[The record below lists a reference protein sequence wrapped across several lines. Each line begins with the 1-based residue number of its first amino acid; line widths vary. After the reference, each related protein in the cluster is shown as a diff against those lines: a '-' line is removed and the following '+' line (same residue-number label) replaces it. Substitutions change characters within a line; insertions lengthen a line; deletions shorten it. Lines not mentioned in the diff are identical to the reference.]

1 MEWHEKTLAE
11 VCREA
16 GKDGLSSAEAAAR
29 KRKYGRNEWGQMKKK
44 PLIAR
49 FFEQWKDFMI
59 LTLVCAAVISAAAS
73 YFNGSFSL
81 VDPLVILAIITF
93 NACLGVAQESRAEK
107 SLEALKRL
115 SAPVARVK
123 RDRIFREIP
132 ASELVPGDL
141 VRLEAGNYVPADGRL
156 LEAVNLKA
164 EESSLTGE
172 SLAVEKDASAVCP
185 QDTPAADRK
194 NMVMAATMIVYGRG
208 LAVVTATG
216 MHTEAGKIAR
226 QVMEEAP
233 PPTPLQ
239 KRLDETGKKL
249 GIGALLICI
258 ILFAVGALRHF
269 PLFDMFMVSVS
280 LAVAA
285 IPEGLS
291 AVVTVM
297 LSLGVR
303 RMVKNHAVI
312 RRLPAV
318 ETLGSTTVI
327 CSDKTGTLTENRM
340 TVRKLFSAEKEETR
354 DTPLGQ
360 KILAYGTLCGDS
372 SEEGGK
378 IVGEAT
384 EKAIAEAAKE
394 AGIHK
399 ADWERTYPRMDEIP
413 FDSERKRMAT
423 LHRGLFGS
431 EGVLVKGAPDV
442 LLERCDFY
450 ETGSGARPLTE
461 EIRRRLIRRNE
472 EMAGQALR
480 VLAVAG
486 RKWGTEESGGKRAY
500 EKNLV
505 FYGLIGMMDP
515 PRPEAAGAVL
525 TCEKAGI
532 RTVMIT
538 GDHKETAAAVAREL
552 KILKPGE
559 LAVTGQELSAMSEE
573 ELLAKISRIRVFARV
588 SPEHKVRV
596 VKALQKSGE
605 VTAMTG
611 DGVNDAPAL
620 KAADIGCAMG
630 LSGTDVAK
638 NTADLVLTDDNFA
651 TIVAA
656 VKEGRVIY
664 ANIRKAIHFLLAT
677 NIGELVSI
685 FAAVMMGLPSPLL
698 AVQLLWVNLVTDSL
712 PAIAIGMEPAEEGI
726 MEQKPIRKDTSIFA
740 GGMGWEIAAEGCLI
754 GFLTLGVFIWS
765 RNLWGLPVGRTM
777 AFGALSLTELF
788 HGMNM
793 RSGKSLFRIGLFSNR
808 VMVAALAV
816 CVGLQAAVMALPF
829 AARVFSV
836 VPLNGWQWAVMFGVS
851 LVPMA
856 AMEIEKAARSRERTV
871 GK

>member
-1 MEWHEKTLAE
+1 MEWHEKTQAE
-11 VCREA
+11 ACREA

-29 KRKYGRNEWGQMKKK
+29 KKKYGGNEWGRMHRK
-44 PLIAR
+44 PLIFR

-73 YFNGSFSL
+73 YFNGTFSL
-81 VDPLVILAIITF
+81 VDPLVILSIITF

-115 SAPVARVK
+115 SAPTARVK
-123 RDRIFREIP
+123 RDGMFRVIP
-132 ASELVPGDL
+132 ASELVPGDI

-172 SLAVEKDASAVCP
+172 SLPVEKDASAVCSK
-185 QDTPAADRK
+185 DTPMADRK

-216 MHTEAGKIAR
+216 IHTEAGKIAR
-226 QVMEEAP
+226 QVMEETP

-249 GIGALLICI
+249 GIGALLICVF
-258 ILFAVGALRHF
+258 LFAVGALRQF

-312 RRLPAV
+312 KRLPAV

-327 CSDKTGTLTENRM
+327 CSDKTGTLTQNRM
-340 TVRKLFSAEKEETR
+340 TVRKIFSAAGEETKESL
-354 DTPLGQ
+354 LGQ

-372 SEEGGK
+372 DEEGGK

-384 EKAIAEAAKE
+384 EKAIAEAARE
-394 AGIHK
+394 AGIRK
-399 ADWERTYPRMDEIP
+399 SDWERTYPRIDEIP
-413 FDSERKRMAT
+413 FDSNRKRMAT
-423 LHRGLFGS
+423 LHKGLFGS

-442 LLERCDFY
+442 LLGRCNFY
-450 ETGSGARPLTE
+450 ETEGGSHPLTE
-461 EIRRRLIRRNE
+461 DVRRRLIKKNE

-480 VLAVAG
+480 VIAVAG
-486 RKWGTEESGGKRAY
+486 RKWEPGESGGKKAY
-500 EKNLV
+500 ESNLV

-515 PRPEAAGAVL
+515 PRPEAAEAVR
-525 TCEKAGI
+525 TCGKAGI
-532 RTVMIT
+532 RTIMIT
-538 GDHKETAAAVAREL
+538 GDHKETASAVAREL
-552 KILKPGE
+552 RILRPGE

-573 ELLAKISRIRVFARV
+573 ELLEKIPRVRVFARV

-596 VKALQKSGE
+596 VKALQRLGE

-638 NTADLVLTDDNFA
+638 NTADLVLTDDNFT

-712 PAIAIGMEPAEEGI
+712 PAIAIGMEPAEDGI
-726 MEQKPIRKDTSIFA
+726 MERKPVGKDTSIFA
-740 GGMGWEIAAEGCLI
+740 GGMGWDIAAEGCLI
-754 GFLTLGVFIWS
+754 GFLTLGMFVWS
-765 RNLWGLPVGRTM
+765 RGLWGLSVGRTM
-777 AFGALSLTELF
+777 AFGVLSLAELF

-793 RSGKSLFRIGLFSNR
+793 RSEKSLFRIGFFSNR

-816 CVGLQAAVMALPF
+816 CVGLQAAVMAAPF

-836 VPLNGWQWAVMFGVS
+836 VPLNGFQWAVMFGVS
-851 LVPMA
+851 LVPVA
-856 AMEIEKAARSRERTV
+856 AMEAEKAVRGRRR
-871 GK
+871 

>member
-11 VCREA
+11 AEREA

-29 KRKYGRNEWGQMKKK
+29 KKKYGGNEWGQMHKK
-44 PLIAR
+44 PLAVR

-73 YFNGSFSL
+73 YFNGTFSL
-81 VDPLVILAIITF
+81 VDPLVILSIITF

-115 SAPVARVK
+115 SAPTARVK
-123 RDRIFREIP
+123 RDGVFQVIP
-132 ASELVPGDL
+132 ASEVVPGDI

-172 SLAVEKDASAVCP
+172 SLPVEKDASAVCGK
-185 QDTPAADRK
+185 DTPAADRK

-208 LAVVTATG
+208 CAVVTATG

-226 QVMEEAP
+226 QVMEEVP

-249 GIGALLICI
+249 GIGALFICVM
-258 ILFAVGALRHF
+258 LFAVGAVRHF

-327 CSDKTGTLTENRM
+327 CSDKTGTLTKNRM
-340 TVRKLFSAEKEETR
+340 TVRRLLSADGEETGESS
-354 DTPLGQ
+354 LGQ

-399 ADWERTYPRMDEIP
+399 ADWERTYPRADEIP

-431 EGVLVKGAPDV
+431 GGILVKGAPDV
-442 LLERCDFY
+442 LLARCEFY
-450 ETGSGARPLTE
+450 ETKDGTQPMTGD
-461 EIRRRLIRRNE
+461 IRRRLTRKNE

-480 VLAVAG
+480 VIAVAG
-486 RKWGTEESGGKRAY
+486 RKWRPEESGGKKAY

-515 PRPEAAGAVL
+515 PRPEAAEAVRV
-525 TCEKAGI
+525 CRKAGI

-538 GDHKETAAAVAREL
+538 GDHIQTASAVAREL
-552 KILKPGE
+552 KILEPGD
-559 LAVTGQELSAMSEE
+559 LAVTGQELSTMSEE
-573 ELLAKISRIRVFARV
+573 ELLKKISRIRVFARV

-596 VKALQKSGE
+596 VKAMQRAGE

-685 FAAVMMGLPSPLL
+685 FMAVMMGLPSPLL

-726 MEQKPIRKDTSIFA
+726 MNQKPAVKDSSIFA
-740 GGMGWEIAAEGCLI
+740 GGMGFDIAAEGCLI

-777 AFGALSLTELF
+777 AFGVLSLSELF

-793 RSGKSLFRIGLFSNR
+793 RSGKSLFQIGFFSNR
-808 VMVAALAV
+808 VMTAALAV
-816 CVGLQAAVMALPF
+816 CVGLQAAVMAIPAAANVF
-829 AARVFSV
+829 AA
-836 VPLNGWQWAVMFGVS
+836 VPLNGFQWAAMFVVS
-851 LVPMA
+851 LAPVA
-856 AMEIEKAARSRERTV
+856 AMEMEKAVRNRVFSAGR
-871 GK
+871 

>member
-1 MEWHEKTLAE
+1 LEWHEKTLAE
-11 VCREA
+11 VKKEIRPE
-16 GKDGLSSAEAAAR
+16 GLSSEEAAAL
-29 KRKYGRNEWGQMKKK
+29 KKKYGGNEWGHAGRKS
-44 PLIAR
+44 LIVR

-73 YFNGSFSL
+73 YFNGTFSL
-81 VDPLVILAIITF
+81 VDPLVILTIITF

-115 SAPVARVK
+115 SAPTARVK
-123 RDRIFREIP
+123 RNGEFQTLP
-132 ASELVPGDL
+132 ASELVPGD
-141 VRLEAGNYVPADGRL
+141 VIRLEAGNYVPADGRL
-156 LEAVNLKA
+156 LEAVNLKV

-172 SLAVEKDASAVCP
+172 SLPVEKSAEAVCRR
-185 QDTPAADRK
+185 DTPAADRK

-208 LAVVTATG
+208 TALVTATG
-216 MHTEAGKIAR
+216 MKTEAGKIAK
-226 QVMEEAP
+226 QVMEEVP

-249 GIGALLICI
+249 GIGALLICV
-258 ILFAVGALRHF
+258 ILFAVGAVRRF

-327 CSDKTGTLTENRM
+327 CSDKTGTLTQNRM
-340 TVRKLFSAEKEETR
+340 TVRCLMSPAGEESDRSSA
-354 DTPLGQ
+354 GQ
-360 KILAYGTLCGDS
+360 KILTWAALCSDS
-372 SEEGGK
+372 EEEGGK
-378 IVGEAT
+378 VTGEAT
-384 EKAIAEAAKE
+384 EKAIVEAACR

-399 ADWERTYPRMDEIP
+399 KDQERQYPRIDEIP
-413 FDSERKRMAT
+413 FDSDRKRMT
-423 LHRGLFGS
+423 TVHKGLFGDR
-431 EGVLVKGAPDV
+431 GILVKGAPDV
-442 LLERCDFY
+442 LLPRCDFY
-450 ETGSGARPLTE
+450 EEQGKVLPMTDVVRK
-461 EIRRRLIRRNE
+461 RLLRQNE
-472 EMAGQALR
+472 EMADRALR
-480 VLAVAG
+480 VIAVAG
-486 RKWGTEESGGKRAY
+486 RKLAPGEAGQKKGY
-500 EKNLV
+500 EKNLI
-505 FYGLIGMMDP
+505 FTGYIGMMDP
-515 PRPEAAGAVL
+515 PRPEAAEAIR
-525 TCEKAGI
+525 TCKKAGI

-538 GDHKETAAAVAREL
+538 GDHIKTASAVAREL
-552 KILKPGE
+552 GILEKGD
-559 LAVTGQELSAMSEE
+559 LAVTGQELSAMTDG
-573 ELLAKISRIRVFARV
+573 ELKEKVERIRVFARV

-596 VKALQKSGE
+596 VKALQKNGE
-605 VTAMTG
+605 VAAMTG

-677 NIGELVSI
+677 NIGEIVSI

-726 MEQKPIRKDTSIFA
+726 MEQVPVRKDSSVFD
-740 GGMGWEIAAEGCLI
+740 GGMGWDIAMEGCLI
-754 GFLTLGVFIWS
+754 GFLTLGAF
-765 RNLWGLPVGRTM
+765 LWGKNTWGLDVGRTM
-777 AFGALSLTELF
+777 AFGVLSLSELF

-793 RSGKSLFRIGLFSNR
+793 RSEKSLFRIGFFSNR
-808 VMVAALAV
+808 VMTWSMAV
-816 CVGLQAAVMALPF
+816 CVGLQAAVMAVPPV
-829 AARVFSV
+829 AAVFQA
-836 VPLNGWQWAVMFGVS
+836 VPLDGFQWASMFGIALIPV
-851 LVPMA
+851 A
-856 AMEIEKAARSRERTV
+856 AMEIEKAFRNRKKGNA
-871 GK
+871 